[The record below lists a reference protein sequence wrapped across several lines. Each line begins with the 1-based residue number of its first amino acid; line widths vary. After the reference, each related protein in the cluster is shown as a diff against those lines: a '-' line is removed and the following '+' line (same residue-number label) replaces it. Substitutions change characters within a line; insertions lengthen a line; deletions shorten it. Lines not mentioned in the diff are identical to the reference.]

1 MLPGRKRKQDA
12 AAAAVAIQDK
22 RTHLV
27 VGEVRN
33 HKVTMED
40 LLENSDVE
48 SEHEGASD
56 SEDGAQGLNH
66 TSFCFEEMFI
76 CELSASLKFILSIS
90 SSVVFVSVPG
100 SDS

>member
-1 MLPGRKRKQDA
+1 MLLGRKRKQDA

-22 RTHLV
+22 RTHVV

-48 SEHEGASD
+48 SEYEGASNYE
-56 SEDGAQGLNH
+56 EDTDCLLY
-66 TSFCFEEMFI
+66 TSDAADE
-76 CELSASLKFILSIS
+76 
-90 SSVVFVSVPG
+90 
-100 SDS
+100 